1 MYIFLWLAQYLRNFC
16 DNKRYEF
23 LLLWNFQRAYCNIV
37 LLFNLFILGEHASFR
52 RLPGLFHLLLKQVP
66 YEGLDCSMYAIITLF
81 GWYCYTKTQSE
92 KVLFV
97 TYMLW
102 FNFILG
108 LNFNFLCLKLI
119 TIHYHTP
126 KQRKINLTQ
135 GQNWTTTYTWH
146 ISLLSSIS
154 FLVILSKCYLFL
166 Y

>member
-1 MYIFLWLAQYLRNFC
+1 MDIFLWLAQYLRNFC

-119 TIHYHTP
+119 IIHYHTP
-126 KQRKINLTQ
+126 KQRKIKFKRRTKVNHNL
-135 GQNWTTTYTWH
+135 H
-146 ISLLSSIS
+146 IHDILLSSIS
-154 FLVILSKCYLFL
+154 FLVILSKCYLFF